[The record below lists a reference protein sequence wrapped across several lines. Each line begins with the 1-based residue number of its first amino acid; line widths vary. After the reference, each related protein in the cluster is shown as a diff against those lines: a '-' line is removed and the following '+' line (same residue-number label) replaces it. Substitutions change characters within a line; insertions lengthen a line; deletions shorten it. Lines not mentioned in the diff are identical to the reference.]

1 MKGSSLNNR
10 RIKISRY
17 GNKNKQI
24 LKERYVI
31 ETNVKKILEKL
42 NWFRRYSILKC
53 PYVSKN
59 SKKMAGNS
67 KFKA

>member
-53 PYVSKN
+53 PYVSKKSN
-59 SKKMAGNS
+59 KMAGNA
-67 KFKA
+67 KIKA